1 MPPRWVWTLLLLTGV
16 GAPLHV
22 AGAVHTGHAAHGW
35 GVAPASGDS
44 ATIEGMVVDGA
55 TGRPL
60 PGTLVRVVG
69 IGRQDVTHEDGTFH
83 LLNVPAGWHTVLF
96 ERLGYRREVR
106 SVEVTPLHRLELN
119 VEMRPSAIELPGIV
133 VTGSPQPI
141 LGEQAVRP
149 ATVLSGQDLARR
161 MDVSLAATLQAQP
174 GMAATSVGPAT
185 GRPVIRGLGG
195 DRVLVLEDGAR
206 VGDLSSS
213 SPDHALSVEPLNA
226 ERIEVVRGPT
236 ALMYGSNAI
245 GGVINVIRD
254 EVPSALPHR
263 PAGTLT
269 LQGQSA
275 NVGVGAGGSGQ
286 LGLGSMVLRGEGSYR
301 SAGDLR
307 TPHGVLENTGL
318 RTFSLA
324 AGAAHVGDDGHVG
337 AAYRYYD
344 NAYGIPGGFV
354 GSHPFGVD
362 VEMRRHSVQ
371 AQAHLR
377 RRLGPY
383 SSVDVHANYSN
394 YYHRE
399 LEAADIIGTEF
410 GLLSAAGELVAR
422 HAGRG
427 LRSSGALGTRIAWQD
442 FQAAGMETPPTHE
455 VAAALF
461 AIEELG
467 AGRVRVQG
475 GVRLDWHRITP
486 RPTQGVPLGPTDQ
499 VRSFASVS
507 ASLGALYQL
516 APWLSTGASLA
527 RAYRTPDTAELF
539 SRGPHLAAYSYE
551 VGNPG
556 LQAEVGHGLDA
567 FVRLAGERVT
577 GEVTLFRN
585 ALDNY
590 IYYRDTGEREPET
603 QLPIWR
609 ATGTDAVLDGFEV
622 AGSAEILRYLVVSG
636 VASYV
641 RGTRAADDA
650 PLPLIPP
657 LHGQVGARYDRPS
670 YFAGLA
676 WRGAAAQER
685 VATDEFE
692 PATPGY
698 AVLDLEAG
706 LRWVALGRVQSV
718 TVRVENATNDV
729 VYDHMS
735 RIRERDTGS
744 GGERRAPGPGRG
756 VSMVYRMVF

>member
-1 MPPRWVWTLLLLTGV
+1 MPPKWSWALLLAAAA
-16 GAPLHV
+16 APLH
-22 AGAVHTGHAAHGW
+22 AATAVH
-35 GVAPASGDS
+35 VADATHVTHVMHVSGDS
-44 ATIEGMVVDGA
+44 AIIEGIVVDA
-55 TGRPL
+55 LTGRPL

-83 LLNVPAGWHTVLF
+83 LLNLPAGWHTVLF

-106 SVEVTPLHRLELN
+106 SVELTPRHHLELN

-141 LGEQAVRP
+141 LGEEAVRP

-174 GMAATSVGPAT
+174 GLAVTSIGPAT

-245 GGVINVIRD
+245 GGVINLIRD

-263 PAGTLT
+263 PTGTLT
-269 LQGQSA
+269 LQGQTV
-275 NVGVGAGGSGQ
+275 NEGVGAGGSGQ
-286 LGLGSMVLRGEGSYR
+286 FALGSLVLRGEGSYR
-301 SAGDLR
+301 NAGDLR
-307 TPHGVLENTGL
+307 TPPGILENTGL
-318 RTFSLA
+318 RTYSLA
-324 AGAAHVGDDGHVG
+324 AGAAHVGGDGHVG

-371 AQAHLR
+371 AQAHIR
-377 RRLGPY
+377 RRLGPF
-383 SSVDVHANYSN
+383 SSVDAHANYSN

-410 GLLSAAGELVAR
+410 GLLAAAGEIVAR
-422 HAGRG
+422 HDGRG
-427 LRSSGALGTRIAWQD
+427 LLSSGALGTRVAWQD
-442 FQAAGMETPPTHE
+442 FQAAGMETPPTRE
-455 VAAALF
+455 VSAALF
-461 AIEELG
+461 VIEEVG
-467 AGRVRVQG
+467 AGRARVQG
-475 GVRLDWHRITP
+475 GARLDWHRVMP
-486 RPTQGVPLGPTDQ
+486 RAAPGVPLGPGDQ
-499 VRSFASVS
+499 ARSFASVS

-527 RAYRTPDTAELF
+527 RAYRTPDAIELF

-551 VGNPG
+551 VGNPQ

-567 FVRLAGERVT
+567 FVRVAGERMT

-590 IYYRDTGEREPET
+590 IYYCDTGEIETET
-603 QLPIWR
+603 QLPVWR
-609 ATGTDAVLDGFEV
+609 ATAADAVLDGFEV
-622 AGSAEILRYLVVSG
+622 TGSAEVVRYLVVSG

-641 RGTRAADDA
+641 RGTRTADGA
-650 PLPLIPP
+650 PLPMIPP
-657 LHGQVGARYDRPS
+657 LHGHAGVRYDRPA
-670 YFAGLA
+670 YFAGVS

-692 PATPGY
+692 PTTPGY

-706 LRWVALGRVQSV
+706 ARWVALGRVQSI
-718 TVRVENATNDV
+718 TVRFDNATNEV
-729 VYDHMS
+729 VYDHLS

-744 GGERRAPGPGRG
+744 GSERRAPGPGRG
-756 VSMVYRMVF
+756 VSVVYRMVF

>member
-1 MPPRWVWTLLLLTGV
+1 
-16 GAPLHV
+16 
-22 AGAVHTGHAAHGW
+22 
-35 GVAPASGDS
+35 
-44 ATIEGMVVDGA
+44 
-55 TGRPL
+55 
-60 PGTLVRVVG
+60 
-69 IGRQDVTHEDGTFH
+69 
-83 LLNVPAGWHTVLF
+83 
-96 ERLGYRREVR
+96 
-106 SVEVTPLHRLELN
+106 
-119 VEMRPSAIELPGIV
+119 
-133 VTGSPQPI
+133 
-141 LGEQAVRP
+141 
-149 ATVLSGQDLARR
+149 
-161 MDVSLAATLQAQP
+161 
-174 GMAATSVGPAT
+174 
-185 GRPVIRGLGG
+185 VIRGLGG

-206 VGDLSSS
+206 VGDLSSTS
-213 SPDHALSVEPLNA
+213 GDHALSVDPLNA
-226 ERIEVVRGPT
+226 ERIEVVRGPA
-236 ALMYGSNAI
+236 ALLYGSNAI

-254 EVPSALPHR
+254 EVPSALPDR
-263 PAGTLT
+263 PTGVLT
-269 LQGQSA
+269 MQGQSA
-275 NVGVGAGGSGQ
+275 NVGVGAGGSGSRAGQIRAARGGQ
-286 LGLGSMVLRGEGSYR
+286 LSQRRVTCARRMACWTTRACARTRWLPALRTSAQTATPALPTATTTTRTASPAVSSARIR
-301 SAGDLR
+301 SAWTWR
-307 TPHGVLENTGL
+307 C
-318 RTFSLA
+318 
-324 AGAAHVGDDGHVG
+324 
-337 AAYRYYD
+337 
-344 NAYGIPGGFV
+344 GGT
-354 GSHPFGVD
+354 
-362 VEMRRHSVQ
+362 RC
-371 AQAHLR
+371 R
-377 RRLGPY
+377 RRRTCGDG
-383 SSVDVHANYSN
+383 SGRS
-394 YYHRE
+394 
-399 LEAADIIGTEF
+399 AAWTYTRTTRTTTTASWRRDIIGTEF
-410 GLLSAAGELVAR
+410 GLLTAAGELVAR

-455 VAAALF
+455 VAARCSPLRSWVQAGCGSRAVSGSTGTGSRRARRRACRSGQPTGRDPSRRYRLRSVRSTSWRRGS
-461 AIEELG
+461 APARVLPGRIARRTRPSCSR
-467 AGRVRVQG
+467 AGRT
-475 GVRLDWHRITP
+475 WPRIHT
-486 RPTQGVPLGPTDQ
+486 
-499 VRSFASVS
+499 RSA
-507 ASLGALYQL
+507 
-516 APWLSTGASLA
+516 T
-527 RAYRTPDTAELF
+527 RAW
-539 SRGPHLAAYSYE
+539 
-551 VGNPG
+551 
-556 LQAEVGHGLDA
+556 QAEVGHGLDA